1 VHIPEV
7 FRAIYDNHL
16 YEYFI
21 INRSFEI
28 IYYSKKVDIYCDKG
42 SFDGSKTDI
51 FVAIPELIGIEDELR
66 DVFDGKND
74 KIIIPSIFKAP
85 NNYVNISI
93 NIGRASYSDMGEYE
107 SVVILFENITTIV
120 KAQHKAL
127 QDHNEKSL
135 LSIELAQKNAQLEM
149 FNQDMQRLV
158 NEEIGKNIEN
168 QKLIKLQERHA
179 QMGELIGMITHQWK
193 QPLSTINMNC
203 GVLQLKCKSDKLT
216 PDILEKKIENILIQS
231 TYLNQTIIDF
241 QNFFNP
247 SKKLQ
252 KFNIIDTITTLLSI
266 VKNDYSLKNISVEL
280 KGDTSVE
287 IYGYP
292 NEYNQVILS
301 ILQNARDAFV
311 AKPHDD
317 MKIDILVSSRD
328 DKSIVKIR
336 DNAGGIP
343 KDIIKDIFNLY
354 MSTKTDGSGLGLHI
368 SKSIIESHLKGEI
381 SVANIDDGAEFCIVV

>member
-1 VHIPEV
+1 MHIPEV

-66 DVFDGKND
+66 EVFDGKNSRVV
-74 KIIIPSIFKAP
+74 IPSTFKAP

-93 NIGRASYSDMGEYE
+93 NIGRASYSDRGQYE
-107 SVVILFENITTIV
+107 TVIILFENITAIV
-120 KAQHKAL
+120 EAQHKAL
-127 QDHNEKSL
+127 QDHNEKRL
-135 LSIELAQKNAQLEM
+135 LSLELAKKNAQLEI
-149 FNQDMQRLV
+149 FNQDIQRLV
-158 NEEIGKNIEN
+158 NEEISKNIEN

-193 QPLSTINMNC
+193 QPLSTINMSC
-203 GVLQLKCKSDKLT
+203 GLLQIKYKNDNLNK
-216 PDILEKKIENILIQS
+216 DIFNRQIDNILKQS
-231 TYLNQTIIDF
+231 TYLNQTILDF

-247 SKKLQ
+247 SKQLQ
-252 KFNIIDTITTLLSI
+252 RFNIIETITTLLSL
-266 VKNDYSLKNISVEL
+266 VKNDYSLKNITVEIT
-280 KGDTSVE
+280 GDSSVE

-311 AKPHDD
+311 ENPHKN
-317 MKIDILVSSRD
+317 MKIDILVSVKD
-328 DKSIVKIR
+328 DKSIVKIK

-343 KDIIKDIFNLY
+343 DNIIKDIFNPY
-354 MSTKTDGSGLGLHI
+354 MSTKEDGSGLGLHI
-368 SKSIIESHLKGEI
+368 AKSVIETNLKGKI
-381 SVANIDDGAEFCIVV
+381 SVKNIDDGAEFCIEL